1 MNYFWDCVH
10 EGLNNQYM
18 CLCGFV
24 NLVTF
29 TLCIYP
35 TTLPSCVCQVLS
47 MYSYVFMNNVYFHS
61 IIYTVAQW
69 GSIGQ
74 QYAMCYVE
82 LSKAHGRNPCLNVHV

>member
-18 CLCGFV
+18 WLCGFV

-47 MYSYVFMNNVYFHS
+47 MYRYVFMNNVYFSFHY
-61 IIYTVAQW
+61 IYRCTV
-69 GSIGQ
+69 GK
-74 QYAMCYVE
+74 QYAMCYAE
-82 LSKAHGRNPCLNVHV
+82 LSKVHGRNPCLNVHV